1 MVKSRVLWAIWLLF
15 TVCFCIMTGGTA
27 GYLLI
32 AVSVVLPLLAGL
44 LTRLAA
50 SGLKAELT
58 AESYSEKGAAASG
71 QVIVTNTSFLPADR
85 LLCRVSC
92 ENLLTGEAEN
102 TTLRMAAPGKMR
114 AATEIEIKS
123 RHSGRVRLTLRQLT
137 LFDPFGLFRF
147 RIRLG
152 REISALTMFAP
163 RTFSVETQIA
173 YGENANLDSDEYSM
187 KKAGYDP
194 SETFAVREYQPGD
207 RIRQIHWKLT
217 EKFDSLMVRD
227 YGLPIQNTILLLL
240 ETGRI
245 KGTEKTDPSCL
256 DALAEA
262 ILSVSQELISQQI
275 VHTIGWQNHEENTFS
290 SMEIETDEDLNI
302 VLPGLLGAVPGEDEM
317 SAAEHYLKTREQLEF
332 AHVVLFTPQHR
343 SALSFLADQ
352 CLLTEVLCEE
362 GGAGYDRQ
370 DGISMIGTG
379 PETMTEYLSYIE
391 I

>member
-1 MVKSRVLWAIWLLF
+1 
-15 TVCFCIMTGGTA
+15 
-27 GYLLI
+27 
-32 AVSVVLPLLAGL
+32 
-44 LTRLAA
+44 
-50 SGLKAELT
+50 
-58 AESYSEKGAAASG
+58 
-71 QVIVTNTSFLPADR
+71 
-85 LLCRVSC
+85 
-92 ENLLTGEAEN
+92 
-102 TTLRMAAPGKMR
+102 MAC
-114 AATEIEIKS
+114 
-123 RHSGRVRLTLRQLT
+123 
-137 LFDPFGLFRF
+137 RF
-147 RIRLG
+147 RTR
-152 REISALTMFAP
+152 
-163 RTFSVETQIA
+163 
-173 YGENANLDSDEYSM
+173 YC
-187 KKAGYDP
+187 
-194 SETFAVREYQPGD
+194 
-207 RIRQIHWKLT
+207 
-217 EKFDSLMVRD
+217 
-227 YGLPIQNTILLLL
+227 LL

-379 PETMTEYLSYIE
+379 PETMMEYLSYIE
-391 I
+391 ISESTAVVNESILRIYQEKWRKISKW